1 MRFLSSPRSQGVALT
16 LAGFPLLTGTEARHG
31 H

>member
-1 MRFLSSPRSQGVALT
+1 MRFLSSPPSQGVALT
-16 LAGFPLLTGTEARHG
+16 PVGFPVLTGTEARHG